1 MLVITLPR
9 LRALFGTAL
18 SFLLL
23 AADVAAAASQAAVPG
38 ELIVRF
44 KPDAGPTSR
53 ISALARVPAAVSVSD
68 LGIINAE
75 LVRFSGMNTDQAIAA
90 LQGDPRVLYAEPN
103 YEIHLLER
111 VPNDPR
117 FPELYGMRNVGQTGG
132 LPGAD
137 IRATQAWD
145 LYTGDP
151 NLKVGVIDTGI
162 DWTHPD
168 LAANVWTNPGE
179 IPGNGIDDDHNGY
192 VDDIHGY
199 DFVNNDG
206 NPMDDHGHGTHVSGT
221 IAAVGDNAIGVV
233 GVNWHLKI
241 VGIKFLSAGGSGTT
255 AGAIAAIQYA
265 IRVGVRLTSNSWGGG
280 EYSAALLDA
289 INAAGAAG
297 QLFVAAAGN
306 ASSNM
311 DLFPSYP
318 AGYDSPYI
326 ISVGATDDRDR
337 LASFSNYGVEGVDL
351 AAPGVNV
358 LSTLPGANYGV
369 LSGTSMAT
377 PHVSGVVALAAGRFP
392 GRDNLALKQIV
403 LSSCDSIPT
412 LVGLI
417 HGARRLNAYRAIL
430 LPDSIPPAPVTDL
443 AVDTLG
449 STAIGLTWTAT
460 GDDSTSGSASA
471 YDLRY
476 SLAPIDSTNFASA
489 TRAITGTPQPAGAT
503 EHVEVSG
510 LTFNTNYYFAL
521 EVLDDLGNPSPVSNL
536 ATGMTLGIPHL
547 SVSPT
552 SMNASLLT
560 GDLSTQRLTVSNTGA
575 GRLDFTAPTPEML
588 LARATAL
595 TRTEVIPDPVI
606 EKGGLDPRPGIL
618 GGHGPDRGGYRWRSS
633 DDPSGRRFDWVDISS
648 TGTAVELA
656 SDDAVSTPIPLGFE
670 FPYYGQKQGSV
681 RIGSN
686 GYLTFGGSESWF
698 ANSPLPT
705 ASVPA
710 DLVAPWWQDLGNGG
724 PRAVLFRREADRF
737 IVSYLSVPT
746 LDANPTRRTF
756 QVILESSGRI
766 VFQYLTLG
774 AYLERGTV
782 GIQDPSHSTGLLVAF
797 NAPFVHDRQAIEFLP
812 LGQWLRV
819 SPTTGRVPAGGSLD
833 LEVTFDANGLFG
845 GDYAGAV
852 LLNSNDPGQ
861 PLTRVPASLH
871 VTGAPDIA
879 LSRDTLDFKGLFIGA
894 TRVDSVR
901 VTNAGTDVLHVSSVT
916 CSPAVF
922 TVPGAAFDLPP
933 GSDRWLPV
941 TFTPTVASSFNG
953 TLVIASDDHDEPSV
967 SVRLLG
973 TGLVPPD
980 IAVTPDHLSADL
992 FTGQQADRPL
1002 TIANTG
1008 GSELDFKVSARHPP
1022 PASPVMGAPVA
1033 ISDSLRGPTRNT
1045 TNPHAGAPVVQA
1057 IYTGAQLS
1065 FGISDLGEVMPF
1077 QYPVGN
1083 EHLARG
1089 SFIAGYTVAYEA
1101 GGVDRLA
1108 FSVYD
1113 NRSNVT
1119 PFSYRELENSATRAV
1134 VEVVTHTA
1142 DGYLSIRRLFTFV
1155 KDQKF
1160 VTVESRLENL
1170 SGQPAT
1176 RVVFKED
1183 ADWDADGQFY
1193 DTWDYD
1199 RDRHLVYASLAH
1211 FVGIASEQ
1219 APDLMDINGW
1229 NDILGRNTFVDIPS
1243 GPVFNYDG
1251 LEVLHFELG
1260 ALAPAQTAEVKVAYG
1275 AGNTLAELRTI
1286 MDEAVGSPPWL
1297 TLTPAEG
1304 VIPAGGQLVVNAHFN
1319 AAGLLGGS
1327 YPADVHVTSND
1338 PDESDVLVG
1347 AVLRVTGAPD
1357 IAAAPDSLQFGYPF
1371 AGTTH
1376 TDTLIIRNEG
1386 TDNLVIS
1393 AVATSGAPFF
1403 TTAGPGTLAP
1413 GASRAIA
1420 VSYAPTVR
1428 GAYRGALVITSN
1440 DVDEGSF
1447 SVPLSG
1453 FARVTPEI
1461 TVSPTDLSADLLTGD
1476 VVTRTISISNSDA
1489 QELFWASSIG
1499 TPSVVATSPVFGA
1512 SPPSP
1517 DKSVRSSPPPPP
1529 PAEDLYKQT
1538 PAPAAPVP
1546 SIHAPGL
1553 VLEDGTLEQA
1563 LANLDAGAADIGAAI
1578 PGRFD
1583 FSEGV
1588 TGSSIVDGGNDMYD
1602 GGNFLSTEL
1611 GTLNYSDGVIV
1622 NSGVLGPSGRYFTR
1636 KYPGLFLLVADHDSI
1651 GTFAISGNLGADGA
1665 GSVDG
1670 SILQVASA
1678 GVNYRAFVKRVY
1690 GAGDP
1695 SVNHMVIVADAPSAT
1710 QAFSTN
1716 SDDDFHSVTGLA
1728 STRRLYYLLY
1738 AGTAGGYIDDP
1749 AALQILK
1756 TFLRVL
1762 HPQAPWLDVIPSA
1775 GVMSPRGHA
1784 DVTARFRAAG
1794 LVTGDYASD
1803 IHIESDDADHPD
1815 VVIHAHLHVTGAPDI
1830 AVAPDSLAFDTLFVG
1845 VAKTDTVVV
1854 TNQGTDVLSVTSVTA
1869 SPGHFLVPGDPF
1881 TLAPGDHRILGVTFA
1896 PTSAGSITG
1905 TLSIQSNDHDQP
1917 VATVSLRGEA
1927 LVAPDILVSPDSLV
1941 ADLFSGDTSQT
1952 TVTVRNRGG
1961 SNLIFQVVSQFSPDS
1976 GAANTTAALAA
1987 LLPSAN
1993 ALPAPGG
2000 SHASEPLT
2008 RTGERPVVR
2017 AAASGATT
2025 LLITT
2030 ADVSQ
2035 SVERALVELGQPYD
2049 YVFTSSFAAVPLAPY
2064 HTIIVAMDGGDPS
2077 VADVQALAV
2086 AAASGKS
2093 LIVLGGTSAPSYYD
2107 GLQTYLLHHTGQIGW
2122 TISNIPHLTVTA
2134 PLDPLANAL
2143 PSPNNYSNASA
2154 AFYMLR
2160 ALDADAEIVA
2170 VNGDGHPALL
2180 HKGIGSGSLVY
2191 FMNSPYSSYWGATRD
2206 YVILRQVVQN
2216 ALAWSGSSWLSFVP
2230 SRGTV
2235 VAGAQLDLQARFD
2248 ARHLLGGDY
2257 RATVHVRSNDPD
2269 QPDLTRPAH
2278 LHVTGAPD
2286 IAVTPDSLAFG
2297 SLFVGASRTDTVT
2310 VNNVGTDV
2318 LHVTQVLVN
2327 PAHFQE
2333 PVTAFDVAAGAKRK
2347 LVVTFAPTAPG
2358 VFDGTLVVV
2367 SDDHDEPSVT
2377 VHLAGT
2383 ALVAPDIAVTPDHL
2397 AADLLAGEQA
2407 DRPLTILNTGGSDL
2421 AFHLGSRS
2429 STAASPAP
2437 GTPAAI
2443 GDSLRGPTRNT
2454 TNPHAGAP
2462 VVQAIYTG
2470 AQLSFGISDLGEV
2483 MPFQYPVGNEHLAR
2497 GSFIAGYTV
2506 AYEAGGVDRLA
2517 FSVYDIRSNVTPFSY
2532 RELENSA
2539 TRAVVEVVTHTGDG
2553 LLAIRRL
2560 FTFVKDQ
2567 KFVTVESR
2575 LENLSGA
2582 SMTRVVFKEDAD
2594 WDADGQ
2600 YSNTWDYDRDRHL
2613 VYASLTHFV
2622 GIASEQAPDLMDIYG
2637 WNDYSGRNTF
2647 VDIPS
2652 GPVFNYDGLEV
2663 LHFELG
2669 TLAPAQTADVRVA
2682 YGAGNTLAELQSIMD
2697 VAVGSLPWLTLTP
2710 NQGTVPAGGQLVVNA
2725 HFNSA
2730 GLLGGVYPGTI
2741 QVLSNDPDESPLDVP
2756 VSMHVIGAPRLV
2768 ASRDSI
2774 GFGTLF
2780 VGQSRTD
2787 TLSVSNPGTDLLS
2800 VTSVTVAPDAF
2811 TTDVT
2816 PFTLAPGARRTLV
2829 VRYAPATLGVS
2840 NGALTFVSNDPS
2852 HPTLAVALSGT
2863 ALPPPIAGIAPDSLH
2878 IEVAQGG
2885 HQQATLTLSN
2895 TGGSDLTFSVA
2906 TSSTAARPAALTVV
2920 PEAIR
2925 TSKTL
2930 PSAPRPTARV
2940 VPRKSAVE
2948 GPASGSLG
2956 AVLVIADGGTE
2967 GDVDSLLTSAGY
2979 SVTQVVDDSNWDG
2992 TNPSP
2997 SGFKLVVLLD
3007 GPGVTNGMPAGG
3019 QTALKNFVAAGGGL
3033 ISTEWLAYEVSVGN
3047 YSLMQ
3052 ALIPLTWGDFAE
3064 GLFTWSVV
3072 HAHPVTSGVSPEF
3085 NVSTTADIGTANSGT
3100 VLVASSTGYPMVITK
3115 SYGAGNIVHFSCAGN
3130 YFGYRPFTVPDMQR
3144 LLLNSANWLTGA
3156 NLLTVAPS
3164 SGSVPAHASLD
3175 LTVSDDPGV
3184 LPPGTYYN
3192 SVFLATND
3200 PVTPSLTVP
3209 VTIVVV
3215 GAAAIALSPDSLAS
3229 GSLFVGKAG
3238 VDSVQVSNPGSVVL
3252 HVTSVAASAP
3262 FSVPTAGFDLAGGG
3276 SRWLPVTFAPT
3287 AAGPF
3292 RGQLTVNSSA
3302 PGRAIARMTLVGIGI
3317 GTASADL
3324 AQPPLSLAL
3333 YGLVPNPPVHELMVS
3348 FTLPDDKPATVELL
3362 DLAGR
3367 RLREVAVGAG
3377 GPGRH
3382 TISLGAVSS
3391 FESGVYLVRLR
3402 HGGRSLV
3409 KKCVLT
3415 K

>member
-23 AADVAAAASQAAVPG
+23 AAGVAAAASQAAVPG

-289 INAAGAAG
+289 INAAGVAG

-595 TRTEVIPDPVI
+595 TRTEVVPDPVI

-670 FPYYGQKQGSV
+670 FPYYGKQQGSV

-737 IVSYLSVPT
+737 IVSYLGVPT

-901 VTNAGTDVLHVSSVT
+901 VTNAGTDVLHVSSVA

-922 TVPGAAFDLPP
+922 AVPGAAFDLPP

-941 TFTPTVASSFNG
+941 TFTPTVANPFNG

-1113 NRSNVT
+1113 
-1119 PFSYRELENSATRAV
+1119 
-1134 VEVVTHTA
+1134 
-1142 DGYLSIRRLFTFV
+1142 
-1155 KDQKF
+1155 
-1160 VTVESRLENL
+1160 
-1170 SGQPAT
+1170 
-1176 RVVFKED
+1176 
-1183 ADWDADGQFY
+1183 
-1193 DTWDYD
+1193 
-1199 RDRHLVYASLAH
+1199 
-1211 FVGIASEQ
+1211 
-1219 APDLMDINGW
+1219 
-1229 NDILGRNTFVDIPS
+1229 
-1243 GPVFNYDG
+1243 
-1251 LEVLHFELG
+1251 
-1260 ALAPAQTAEVKVAYG
+1260 
-1275 AGNTLAELRTI
+1275 
-1286 MDEAVGSPPWL
+1286 
-1297 TLTPAEG
+1297 
-1304 VIPAGGQLVVNAHFN
+1304 
-1319 AAGLLGGS
+1319 
-1327 YPADVHVTSND
+1327 
-1338 PDESDVLVG
+1338 
-1347 AVLRVTGAPD
+1347 
-1357 IAAAPDSLQFGYPF
+1357 
-1371 AGTTH
+1371 
-1376 TDTLIIRNEG
+1376 
-1386 TDNLVIS
+1386 
-1393 AVATSGAPFF
+1393 
-1403 TTAGPGTLAP
+1403 
-1413 GASRAIA
+1413 
-1420 VSYAPTVR
+1420 
-1428 GAYRGALVITSN
+1428 
-1440 DVDEGSF
+1440 
-1447 SVPLSG
+1447 
-1453 FARVTPEI
+1453 
-1461 TVSPTDLSADLLTGD
+1461 
-1476 VVTRTISISNSDA
+1476 
-1489 QELFWASSIG
+1489 
-1499 TPSVVATSPVFGA
+1499 
-1512 SPPSP
+1512 
-1517 DKSVRSSPPPPP
+1517 
-1529 PAEDLYKQT
+1529 
-1538 PAPAAPVP
+1538 
-1546 SIHAPGL
+1546 
-1553 VLEDGTLEQA
+1553 
-1563 LANLDAGAADIGAAI
+1563 
-1578 PGRFD
+1578 
-1583 FSEGV
+1583 
-1588 TGSSIVDGGNDMYD
+1588 
-1602 GGNFLSTEL
+1602 
-1611 GTLNYSDGVIV
+1611 
-1622 NSGVLGPSGRYFTR
+1622 
-1636 KYPGLFLLVADHDSI
+1636 
-1651 GTFAISGNLGADGA
+1651 
-1665 GSVDG
+1665 
-1670 SILQVASA
+1670 
-1678 GVNYRAFVKRVY
+1678 
-1690 GAGDP
+1690 
-1695 SVNHMVIVADAPSAT
+1695 
-1710 QAFSTN
+1710 
-1716 SDDDFHSVTGLA
+1716 
-1728 STRRLYYLLY
+1728 
-1738 AGTAGGYIDDP
+1738 
-1749 AALQILK
+1749 
-1756 TFLRVL
+1756 
-1762 HPQAPWLDVIPSA
+1762 
-1775 GVMSPRGHA
+1775 
-1784 DVTARFRAAG
+1784 
-1794 LVTGDYASD
+1794 
-1803 IHIESDDADHPD
+1803 
-1815 VVIHAHLHVTGAPDI
+1815 
-1830 AVAPDSLAFDTLFVG
+1830 
-1845 VAKTDTVVV
+1845 
-1854 TNQGTDVLSVTSVTA
+1854 
-1869 SPGHFLVPGDPF
+1869 
-1881 TLAPGDHRILGVTFA
+1881 
-1896 PTSAGSITG
+1896 
-1905 TLSIQSNDHDQP
+1905 
-1917 VATVSLRGEA
+1917 
-1927 LVAPDILVSPDSLV
+1927 
-1941 ADLFSGDTSQT
+1941 
-1952 TVTVRNRGG
+1952 
-1961 SNLIFQVVSQFSPDS
+1961 
-1976 GAANTTAALAA
+1976 
-1987 LLPSAN
+1987 
-1993 ALPAPGG
+1993 
-2000 SHASEPLT
+2000 
-2008 RTGERPVVR
+2008 
-2017 AAASGATT
+2017 
-2025 LLITT
+2025 
-2030 ADVSQ
+2030 
-2035 SVERALVELGQPYD
+2035 
-2049 YVFTSSFAAVPLAPY
+2049 
-2064 HTIIVAMDGGDPS
+2064 
-2077 VADVQALAV
+2077 
-2086 AAASGKS
+2086 
-2093 LIVLGGTSAPSYYD
+2093 
-2107 GLQTYLLHHTGQIGW
+2107 
-2122 TISNIPHLTVTA
+2122 
-2134 PLDPLANAL
+2134 
-2143 PSPNNYSNASA
+2143 
-2154 AFYMLR
+2154 
-2160 ALDADAEIVA
+2160 
-2170 VNGDGHPALL
+2170 
-2180 HKGIGSGSLVY
+2180 
-2191 FMNSPYSSYWGATRD
+2191 
-2206 YVILRQVVQN
+2206 
-2216 ALAWSGSSWLSFVP
+2216 
-2230 SRGTV
+2230 
-2235 VAGAQLDLQARFD
+2235 
-2248 ARHLLGGDY
+2248 
-2257 RATVHVRSNDPD
+2257 
-2269 QPDLTRPAH
+2269 
-2278 LHVTGAPD
+2278 
-2286 IAVTPDSLAFG
+2286 
-2297 SLFVGASRTDTVT
+2297 
-2310 VNNVGTDV
+2310 
-2318 LHVTQVLVN
+2318 
-2327 PAHFQE
+2327 
-2333 PVTAFDVAAGAKRK
+2333 
-2347 LVVTFAPTAPG
+2347 
-2358 VFDGTLVVV
+2358 
-2367 SDDHDEPSVT
+2367 
-2377 VHLAGT
+2377 
-2383 ALVAPDIAVTPDHL
+2383 
-2397 AADLLAGEQA
+2397 
-2407 DRPLTILNTGGSDL
+2407 
-2421 AFHLGSRS
+2421 
-2429 STAASPAP
+2429 
-2437 GTPAAI
+2437 
-2443 GDSLRGPTRNT
+2443 
-2454 TNPHAGAP
+2454 
-2462 VVQAIYTG
+2462 
-2470 AQLSFGISDLGEV
+2470 
-2483 MPFQYPVGNEHLAR
+2483 
-2497 GSFIAGYTV
+2497 
-2506 AYEAGGVDRLA
+2506 
-2517 FSVYDIRSNVTPFSY
+2517 IRSNVTPFSY

-2560 FTFVKDQ
+2560 FTFVRDQ

-2829 VRYAPATLGVS
+2829 VRYAPATLGAS